1 MLVGW
6 SETIRDDCL
15 NAVSEYYTER
25 KDNSII
31 AFGKAGKNVIARLSS
46 RAVMGTELVSVES
59 KENGTRGNLISLVGK
74 KLIHTFKDEV
84 DHMEYVRSLSS
95 SSMGG
100 KVALDF
106 ITGDN
111 NVGRLT
117 VDEKEFNL
125 NPDGTSAKILSST
138 SNSSSFILL
147 SNFGEIVS
155 QRMHISLSKLLE
167 KKGIPH
173 LNIVTISNDIASN
186 MLEMAHSGLEEL
198 KENGARVV
206 TFSEEQYANARDYF
220 SGEFYQ
226 MVAKKVNEFS
236 RKLAAK
242 ANLLKMQILIS

>member
-15 NAVSEYYTER
+15 NAASEYYSGR

-31 AFGKAGKNVIARLSS
+31 AFGKSGKNVISRLAS
-46 RAVMGTELVSVES
+46 RAVMGTELISVES
-59 KENGTRGNLISLVGK
+59 GEGIAKGNIVSLVGR
-74 KLIHTFKDEV
+74 KLIHTFKDEL

-106 ITGDN
+106 IAGDHTIGKLN
-111 NVGRLT
+111 

-125 NPDGTSAKILSST
+125 NPDATSAKILSST

-147 SNFGEIVS
+147 SNFGEMLS
-155 QRMHISLSKLLE
+155 QRMHISLSSLLS

-173 LNIVTISNDIASN
+173 LNVVTIPKNLAFSN
-186 MLEMAHSGLEEL
+186 LEMVNSGLDEL
-198 KENGARVV
+198 KEKGAGVV
-206 TFSEEQYANARDYF
+206 TFIEDSYASSREYL

-226 MVAKKVNEFS
+226 MVAKRVNEFS

-242 ANLLKMQILIS
+242 ANLLKMQILAS